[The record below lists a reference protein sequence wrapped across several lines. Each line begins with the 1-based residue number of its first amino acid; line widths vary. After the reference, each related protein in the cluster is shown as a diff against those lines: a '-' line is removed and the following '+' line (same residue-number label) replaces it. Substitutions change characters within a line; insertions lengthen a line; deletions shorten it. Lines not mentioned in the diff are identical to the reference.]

1 MIDRLFH
8 HRPRRTFQKREPR
21 IVAEF
26 VNSPKDGEVVARA
39 RIVTVTPVRGG
50 RRGSNDSRA

>member
-21 IVAEF
+21 IVAEI
-26 VNSPKDGEVVARA
+26 VNSPKDGEVIARA

-50 RRGSNDSRA
+50 RSVSDDRRA